1 MNVKGFF
8 IFVAVLAVAY
18 AVGFLLFPTTLTNLY
33 GDAGGP
39 PVNLAYRFFGVAL
52 LGVGLIFW
60 LAKDCEDPTAIRA
73 LLMGGAISDVAG
85 IAVSIWGSAR
95 GIMNAL
101 GWSVV
106 LIYVVL
112 LVGSVYFLQQRP
124 ASEPR

>member
-18 AVGFLLFPTTLTNLY
+18 AIGFLLIPTTLTKFY

-60 LAKDCEDPTAIRA
+60 FAKDCEDPTAIHA

-85 IAVSIWGSAR
+85 VAVSIWGSAR
-95 GIMNAL
+95 GIMNTL
-101 GWSVV
+101 GWTVV

-112 LVGSVYFLQQRP
+112 LTGSIYFLRQRP
-124 ASEPR
+124 AGEPR